1 MINPVAFSIFGFD
14 IYWYG
19 ISYVISFILGFQV
32 IKYYSQKY
40 IFLRLKEEE
49 LDDILLFVCI
59 SLVLGGRIGCFLF
72 YEDTIFT
79 LDIFNFRD
87 GGMSFHGGL
96 IGGLIG
102 VFLFCK
108 KYQKRFL
115 HITDLISVSAPIG
128 LFFGRIANYINNNE
142 IRGKLIAGIEHPVVL
157 YESFFEGIILFLILN
172 LTFEKNLNRQGKS
185 SSLFL
190 IYYSIFRFILD
201 FLKDQPYIYKKLNMG
216 QLLCIPMI
224 IIGFYLYKKSN

>member
-1 MINPVAFSIFGFD
+1 MINPVAFSIFGLD

-19 ISYVISFILGFQV
+19 ISYIVSFTLGLQL
-32 IKYYSQKY
+32 IKYYSKKY
-40 IFLRLKEEE
+40 INLILTEQE
-49 LDDILLFVCI
+49 LEDILLFICI
-59 SLVLGGRIGCFLF
+59 SVVLGGRIGCFLF

-79 LDIFNFRD
+79 LDIFRFRD

-102 VFLFCK
+102 IFLFCK
-108 KYQKRFL
+108 KYQKLFF

-128 LFFGRIANYINNNE
+128 LFFGRIANYINDNE
-142 IRGKLIAGIEHPVVL
+142 IRGKIIAGFEHPVVL
-157 YESFFEGIILFLILN
+157 YESLFEGIVLFAILN
-172 LTFEKNLNRQGKS
+172 LTLKNNVSKKGKS

-190 IYYSIFRFILD
+190 IYYGVFRFFLD
-201 FLKDQPYIYKKLNMG
+201 FLKDQPEICKGLNMG

-224 IIGFYLYKKSN
+224 IFGFYLYKKSN